1 MRRDEKVVY
10 WKASVALKCVCK
22 SGILIVGVL
31 DFIKQRVRQHFA
43 ISAEQN
49 LKDYCKH
56 YLLCENNTGLVP
68 NPPSGDN
75 LRLWMSAS
83 IVNVRQRS

>member
-43 ISAEQN
+43 ISEAEFER
-49 LKDYCKH
+49 
-56 YLLCENNTGLVP
+56 LLQTLSPV
-68 NPPSGDN
+68 
-75 LRLWMSAS
+75 
-83 IVNVRQRS
+83 